1 MYTKSICRATTF
13 ALVMALAAGPAA
25 ARSAD
30 ETPPDT
36 LCTVIG
42 TASRYIG
49 TTVTVRGVASS
60 AGKVTTLSDDQC
72 KGSVSLNIASD
83 DPGNRKRDVTSFKRA
98 VASSGAR
105 ANATVSGRFR
115 AADGAASAYTIDVYS
130 VKDVVNLPDGGG

>member
-13 ALVMALAAGPAA
+13 ALLMALAAGPTA

-42 TASRYIG
+42 TASRYVG

-72 KGSVSLNIASD
+72 KGSVSLNVSD
-83 DPGNRKRDVTSFKRA
+83 DQSGRKRDVSSFKRA
-98 VASSGAR
+98 VASNGAR

-115 AADGAASAYTIDVYS
+115 AADGAPSAFTIDVYS

>member
-1 MYTKSICRATTF
+1 MVTKSICRATSF

-42 TASRYIG
+42 TASRYLG

-60 AGKVTTLSDDQC
+60 AGKVTTLSDAQC
-72 KGSVSLNIASD
+72 QGSVSLAMD
-83 DPGNRKRDVTSFKRA
+83 DSGSRKRDIASFRRA
-98 VASSGAR
+98 VGSNGAQ
-105 ANATVSGRFR
+105 ATATVFGRFR
-115 AADGAASAYTIDVYS
+115 STDDAKAPYVIDVYS
-130 VKDVVNLPDGGG
+130 VRDVVDVQ

>member
-30 ETPPDT
+30 DTPPDT

-42 TASRYIG
+42 TASRYLG

-60 AGKVTTLSDDQC
+60 AGKVTTLSDSEC
-72 KGSVSLNIASD
+72 KGSVSLTID
-83 DPGNRKRDVTSFKRA
+83 DTSSRKRDVSSFKRA
-98 VASSGAR
+98 VASNGAH

-115 AADGAASAYTIDVYS
+115 STGDAQSPYAIDVYS
-130 VKDVVNLPDGGG
+130 VRDVVDLRDGGG